1 MEGGPP
7 CFPRNFTCFVVLRIL
22 PQISGFRIQGYYL
35 LRLTFPDHS
44 ASHPFFLE
52 VLYPDS
58 EESVWAVPFSLA
70 ATGGIAFAF
79 FSSGYLDVSVPR
91 VPFLA
96 DDHPLRWPG
105 FPIRISTDQYS
116 LAVPR
121 GFSQLTASFF
131 GSWRLG
137 IHRMPLVA

>member
-44 ASHPFFLE
+44 ANHPFFLE

-79 FSSGYLDVSVPR
+79 FSSGYLDVSVLR
-91 VPFLA
+91 VAFHL
-96 DDHPLRWPG
+96 DNRTLLLLSSL
-105 FPIRISTDQYS
+105 IRISMDLS
-116 LAVPR
+116 LLAAPHS
-121 GFSQLTASFF
+121 FSQLITSFI

-137 IHRMPLVA
+137 IRRMPFLT

>member
-44 ASHPFFLE
+44 ANHPFFLE

-79 FSSGYLDVSVPR
+79 FSSGY
-91 VPFLA
+91 
-96 DDHPLRWPG
+96 
-105 FPIRISTDQYS
+105 
-116 LAVPR
+116 
-121 GFSQLTASFF
+121 
-131 GSWRLG
+131 
-137 IHRMPLVA
+137 